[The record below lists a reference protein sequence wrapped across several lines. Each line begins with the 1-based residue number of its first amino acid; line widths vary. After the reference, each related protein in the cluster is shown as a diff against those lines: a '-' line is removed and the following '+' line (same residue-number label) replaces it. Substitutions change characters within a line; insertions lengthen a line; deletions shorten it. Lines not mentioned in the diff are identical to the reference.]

1 MFTFASCTQEQ
12 LQSVVRE
19 ANRKMIAVTKAG
31 HQPDGQVRQEMV
43 HHAPGREQR
52 CSVLNKP
59 GFKPLVRQAY
69 SIIRARFICQYD

>member
-19 ANRKMIAVTKAG
+19 ANRKMIAVTKVG

-43 HHAPGREQR
+43 HHAP
-52 CSVLNKP
+52 
-59 GFKPLVRQAY
+59 
-69 SIIRARFICQYD
+69 